1 MGGAPTVTAR
11 CAYITTI
18 VTLHIHGGGVMG
30 LSLAVRCVICAVIE
44 AGVRLAFT
52 WLPGHM
58 GRTGSKAQHK
68 WAAFGAIIAT
78 LPYTGVLI
86 ATLVLLD
93 MHANSPSVFQFN
105 DFATLC
111 YTVIVLCPVNVLT
124 TWLPVTVAERA
135 ATDGHSTVISY
146 VISMAV
152 TGAAW
157 VCTAPLAYFTMT
169 YTMASALPGA
179 YATAFSFATVGVIST
194 ALLTRMPYD
203 KWDNTGSSG
212 EGRGAWVKWV
222 VAAVGA
228 GVVVTIAIVAA
239 DAGGSNF
246 AFAGMLAGV
255 PLGTWAGFSVL
266 WLQRLPARSRKGSAK
281 DRAYERAS
289 RARSVLWPAAWGY
302 RSYDMFYAIV
312 PSLVH
317 AVGWGSW
324 GWAVASAFGIASVA
338 TLAVGWGLYVSP
350 AIVAGEGRKY
360 TRVEGEGGGAQE
372 RASLRF

>member
-1 MGGAPTVTAR
+1 
-11 CAYITTI
+11 
-18 VTLHIHGGGVMG
+18 MG
-30 LSLAVRCVICAVIE
+30 LSLAMRCVICAVIE

-58 GRTGSKAQHK
+58 GRAGSKARPK
-68 WAAFGAIIAT
+68 WAAYGAIIAT

-93 MHANSPSVFQFN
+93 MHAHSPTEFQFN

-111 YTVIVLCPVNVLT
+111 YTVLVLGPVNVLT

-135 ATDGHSTVISY
+135 GADGHSVLSSY
-146 VISMAV
+146 VAAIVTTGGVWACTGTLAYYTMTYAMASSVPAAYIIAFTYATIGV
-152 TGAAW
+152 TGA
-157 VCTAPLAYFTMT
+157 VM
-169 YTMASALPGA
+169 
-179 YATAFSFATVGVIST
+179 
-194 ALLTRMPYD
+194 LTRMPHD
-203 KWDNTGSSG
+203 KWDHTESNG

-228 GVVVTIAIVAA
+228 GVVVTIAVVAA
-239 DAGGSNF
+239 DAGGSNY

-266 WLQRLPARSRKGSAK
+266 WLQPLPTRSHGGSVRE
-281 DRAYERAS
+281 RAYERAS

-302 RSYDMFYAIV
+302 RSYDMFYAIA

-324 GWAVASAFGIASVA
+324 GWAVAGAFGIASAV

-350 AIVAGEGRKY
+350 VIVAWKGREY
-360 TRVEGEGGGAQE
+360 ARVEGEGGGAQE